1 MIDTFLP
8 TTAAKKLGLHNRA
21 DNPHVDQVFT
31 VLTRM
36 HGDLLFLIQIAVDE
50 RDYDLAERLSTLRYH
65 FSEPIKHIIER
76 DREAGA

>member
-8 TTAAKKLGLHNRA
+8 TTAAKKLGLNNRA
-21 DNPHVDQVFT
+21 DNPHVDQTFA

-36 HGDLLFLIQIAVDE
+36 HDDLLFLIQVAVDE

-65 FSEPIKHIIER
+65 FSEPIKHIVER
-76 DREAGA
+76 DSGAKG